1 MILGGGDVL
10 MVCNQI
16 SWWFFDRVFKMIF
29 HECMARSR
37 VLTIIFSGLSTLG
50 C

>member
-10 MVCNQI
+10 MVCNQTAKNG
-16 SWWFFDRVFKMIF
+16 FVIF
-29 HECMARSR
+29 HVFFANEW
-37 VLTIIFSGLSTLG
+37 VQLLTFIYSGCSTLG